1 MRQRG
6 FTLVELV
13 LVMVLV
19 GILAVYAAPR
29 LGGGYDVAAA
39 RDELIEAL
47 RYAQQQSM
55 SNTGAANF
63 AVVLAGD
70 GFAIQQGGVTVSDP
84 AGGAYS
90 RQWNG
95 IAVAPAGTVI
105 TFGSRGDTNNTVTMT
120 LTGGGDTANVT
131 VEAQTG
137 YVR

>member
-1 MRQRG
+1 MRQHG
-6 FTLVELV
+6 FTLIELV

-29 LGGGYDVAAA
+29 LGSGYDVAAA

-47 RYAQQQSM
+47 RYAQQQST
-55 SNTGAANF
+55 SNTGAASF
-63 AVVLAGD
+63 SDALTAD
-70 GFAIQQGGVTVSDP
+70 GFSVQQGGVTVNDP

-90 RQWNG
+90 RQWSD
-95 IAVAPAGTVI
+95 ITLVPAGTVI
-105 TFGSRGDTNNTVTMT
+105 TFGSRGDTANSVTMT
-120 LTGGGDTANVT
+120 LTGGSDSATVL